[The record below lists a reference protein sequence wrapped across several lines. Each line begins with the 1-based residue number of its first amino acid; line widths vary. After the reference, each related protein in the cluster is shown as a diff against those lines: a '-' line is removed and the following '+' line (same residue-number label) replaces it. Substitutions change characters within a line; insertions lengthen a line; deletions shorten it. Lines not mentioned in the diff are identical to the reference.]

1 MKVYLITKKTLIY
14 AAAAAAVLLIAVLVA
29 IVAGGSSGTNAEA
42 DTSGRIARLQTP
54 TLDSGKQVETIAS
67 VGTNSVEEY
76 EVEVFAGLMKE
87 LPVYSVQRNDRKIAL
102 TIDAAW
108 QDDKT
113 PFILSTLEKY
123 NIPATFFLC
132 GFWVKDYPDMVK
144 AIYDGGHEIG
154 NHSMTHPHMSK
165 LSSEA
170 IVDELEQFETLIDPI
185 IGKRTTLFRAPF
197 GEYNDNVIKTLREN
211 GYEVIQW
218 NIDTIDWKS
227 ERSAQ
232 TILDTVLPKLAAGS
246 IILCH
251 NNGYKIEQY
260 LPTLIE
266 TALSQGYE
274 FVTVSDLLLSGTT
287 LIDVN
292 GVQKSID

>member
-132 GFWVKDYPDMVK
+132 GFWVKDYP
-144 AIYDGGHEIG
+144 
-154 NHSMTHPHMSK
+154 
-165 LSSEA
+165 
-170 IVDELEQFETLIDPI
+170 
-185 IGKRTTLFRAPF
+185 
-197 GEYNDNVIKTLREN
+197 
-211 GYEVIQW
+211 
-218 NIDTIDWKS
+218 
-227 ERSAQ
+227 
-232 TILDTVLPKLAAGS
+232 AGS
-246 IILCH
+246 VSG
-251 NNGYKIEQY
+251 N
-260 LPTLIE
+260 
-266 TALSQGYE
+266 ALAG
-274 FVTVSDLLLSGTT
+274 TDSG
-287 LIDVN
+287 
-292 GVQKSID
+292 